1 VKNNQADRFFLK
13 VYFESDNLSEEDK
26 KIHINKYIN
35 RLVKNLKNKQTFV
48 QECEIVSIKK
58 EFANLK
64 LKIRF

>member
-1 VKNNQADRFFLK
+1 MKKNQADRFFLK

-64 LKIRF
+64 LKIKF

>member
-1 VKNNQADRFFLK
+1 MKNNQADRFFLK

-48 QECEIVSIKK
+48 EECEIVSIKK

>member
-1 VKNNQADRFFLK
+1 MKNNQADRFFLK
-13 VYFESDNLSEEDK
+13 VYFESDNLSEEDRLN
-26 KIHINKYIN
+26 HTQKYIN